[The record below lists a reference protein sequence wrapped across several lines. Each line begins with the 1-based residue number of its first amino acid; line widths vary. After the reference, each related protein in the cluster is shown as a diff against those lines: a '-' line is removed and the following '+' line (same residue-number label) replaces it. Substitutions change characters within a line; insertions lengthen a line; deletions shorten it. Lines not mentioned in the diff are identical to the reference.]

1 MGDQMENPDVLEVSC
16 WEDVPWHKC
25 QQGQM
30 PLLPSLPQ
38 YYDSVKD
45 PRNLNG
51 EEGAVTRII
60 KS

>member
-1 MGDQMENPDVLEVSC
+1 MENPDVLEVSC